1 MGVIVIVA
9 NETLAGADLRAVLEN
24 RIAAGA
30 RDFHVVVPV
39 KLTLP
44 PTVSAGMAGA
54 DVVMIGDH
62 DLPDER
68 AVATERL
75 EAGVAWLR
83 ERGCNADGEITLH
96 DAVRTL
102 SELPE
107 RVDMGEVIV
116 STLPSRISRWLRQ
129 DLPTRVCRAVTVPVT
144 VVTPVDADEP
154 QR

>member
-39 KLTLP
+39 KLSLP

-83 ERGCNADGEITLH
+83 EQGCTADGEITLS

-107 RVDMGEVIV
+107 RVDVGEVIV
-116 STLPSRISRWLRQ
+116 STLPGRISRWLRQ
-129 DLPTRVCRAVTVPVT
+129 DLPTRICRAVSVPVT
-144 VVTPVDADEP
+144 VITPAD
-154 QR
+154 

>member
-30 RDFHVVVPV
+30 REFHVVVPV
-39 KLTLP
+39 KLRLP
-44 PTVSAGMAGA
+44 PTVTDGMAGA
-54 DVVMIGDH
+54 DVVMLGDVQ
-62 DLPDER
+62 LPDER
-68 AVATERL
+68 ALSTERL
-75 EAGVAWLR
+75 EAGLAWLR
-83 ERGCNADGEITLH
+83 ERDCTADGEITLE

-102 SELPE
+102 DEIQD
-107 RVDMGEVIV
+107 RIDVGEVIV

-129 DLPTRVCRAVTVPVT
+129 DLPTRICRAVAVPVT
-144 VVTPVDADEP
+144 VVTPADDEVT